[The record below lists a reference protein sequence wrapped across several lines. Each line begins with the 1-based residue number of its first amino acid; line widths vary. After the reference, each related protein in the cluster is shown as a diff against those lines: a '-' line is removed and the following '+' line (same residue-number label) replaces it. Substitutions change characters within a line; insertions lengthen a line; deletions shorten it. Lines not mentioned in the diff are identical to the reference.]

1 MSDIIFAMDTSSS
14 FDAAL
19 ITKVKNIFKNN
30 TVITKLPPSQCIL
43 SVYFPSYEA
52 SISDDIRV
60 SVINNLQ
67 TVTILRKTYKYWNH
81 CLKVNRFPNLMKAA
95 KISSVFKK
103 LVNTFIDDYRPI
115 SKLSNFAKF
124 FKSIIC
130 LQLSGYTKNKF
141 SKYLTVIRK
150 NHDTQNSFLGMTK
163 SRKSKLNNGSKVGV
177 IILDLSKAFD
187 SLNNDSLLA
196 KLEEYGL
203 GNNAVT
209 LWKQEV

>member
-1 MSDIIFAMDTSSS
+1 M
-14 FDAAL
+14 
-19 ITKVKNIFKNN
+19 
-30 TVITKLPPSQCIL
+30 ITKLPPSQCIL

-67 TVTILRKTYKYWNH
+67 TVTILRKTYKYWNN
-81 CLKVNRFPNLMKAA
+81 CLKVNRFPNLMKVA

-209 LWKQEV
+209 L

>member
-1 MSDIIFAMDTSSS
+1 MSDIIFATDTSSS

-67 TVTILRKTYKYWNH
+67 TVTILRKTYKYWNN
-81 CLKVNRFPNLMKAA
+81 CLKVNRFPNLMKVA

-187 SLNNDSLLA
+187 SLRNDSLLA

>member
-1 MSDIIFAMDTSSS
+1 MDTSSS

-43 SVYFPSYEA
+43 SVYFPSNEA

-67 TVTILRKTYKYWNH
+67 TVTILRKTYKYWNN
-81 CLKVNRFPNLMKAA
+81 CLKVNRFPNLMKVA

-163 SRKSKLNNGSKVGV
+163 SRKSELNNGSKVGV

-209 LWKQEV
+209 L

>member
-1 MSDIIFAMDTSSS
+1 MDTSSS

-67 TVTILRKTYKYWNH
+67 TVTILRKTYKYWNN
-81 CLKVNRFPNLMKAA
+81 CLKVNRFPNLMKVA

-163 SRKSKLNNGSKVGV
+163 SRKSELNNGSKVGV

-209 LWKQEV
+209 L

>member
-67 TVTILRKTYKYWNH
+67 TVTILRKTYKYWNN
-81 CLKVNRFPNLMKAA
+81 CLKVNRFPNLMKVA

-163 SRKSKLNNGSKVGV
+163 SRKSELNNGSKVGV